1 MTMNSIMG
9 KPLKHYAT
17 DKNTHARY
25 FMLALENDTDKNT
38 CSVVDMDA
46 MNTEMRAELTETINS
61 DECQRVID
69 PWKVLDTKFF
79 MDYPKQTMLAVL
91 RAMRLIKVVDSDNV
105 LIQLPGDQVQTPKQV
120 MEGIREYNAKRK
132 QSSAQVAMATEKV
145 EETQKL
151 EEQNAR
157 DIKELKEELSSLT
170 SSVSALVEALKAKK
184 K

>member
-132 QSSAQVAMATEKV
+132 NSAAQVSMVTENV
-145 EETQKL
+145 EETKKL
-151 EEQNAR
+151 EEQNAQ
-157 DIKELKEELSSLT
+157 DIKDLKAEVSSLA
-170 SSVSALVEALKAKK
+170 SSVSALVEALKSKK

>member
-1 MTMNSIMG
+1 MNSIMG

-25 FMLALENDTDKNT
+25 FMLVMENDTNKNT

-46 MNTEMRAELTETINS
+46 MTSEMRAELTETINS
-61 DECQRVID
+61 DECQRVVD
-69 PWKVLDTKFF
+69 PYKVLDTKFF

-91 RAMRLIKVVDSDNV
+91 RAMHLIKVVDSDNV
-105 LIQLPGDQVQTPKQV
+105 LVQLPGDQVQTPKQI
-120 MEGIREYNAKRK
+120 MEGIREYNAKHK
-132 QSSAQVAMATEKV
+132 QASNQVAMVSENV
-145 EETQKL
+145 EETRKL
-151 EEQNAR
+151 EEQNAQ
-157 DIKELKEELSSLT
+157 DIKDLKEEVASLT